1 VSNLLADLAIS
12 SARVLFWTGISFGLG
27 VLLGYLGYAAPKLN
41 RLMLPIVN
49 FFRHISPF
57 CWLPLIIL
65 VAGIGEW
72 PVGIV
77 LLFSMLFNA
86 IIISTGIFQSVQ
98 GDILDTAALDG
109 ASRQSVLRYIQL
121 PLALPDLV
129 NLYRILWSVAWT
141 AIIAAEMLGVQ
152 SGLGY
157 RLLDFRYLLQYR
169 EMLQYIAVIGGIG
182 IAADYLL
189 LNLQKRISAYL
200 YQSRDISTQRVRR

>member
-1 VSNLLADLAIS
+1 MSHLLTDLVIS
-12 SARVLFWTGISFGLG
+12 STRVLVWTGISFILG
-27 VLLGYLGYAAPKLN
+27 VLLGFQGYAAPGLN
-41 RLMLPIVN
+41 RSLLPIVN

-57 CWLPLIIL
+57 CWLPMIIL

-86 IIISTGIFQSVQ
+86 IIISTGIFQGMQ
-98 GDILDTAALDG
+98 RDILDTAALDG
-109 ASRQSVLRYIQL
+109 ASRRMILRYIQL
-121 PLALPDLV
+121 PLALPELV
-129 NLYRILWSVAWT
+129 NLYRVLWSVAWT

-157 RLLDFRYLLQYR
+157 RLLDFRYLLQYK
-169 EMLQYIAVIGGIG
+169 EMIQYIAVIGGIG

-189 LNLQKRISAYL
+189 LHIHKRLSDYL
-200 YQSRDISTQRVRR
+200 YRSREVSTQRVR

>member
-1 VSNLLADLAIS
+1 
-12 SARVLFWTGISFGLG
+12 
-27 VLLGYLGYAAPKLN
+27 
-41 RLMLPIVN
+41 M
-49 FFRHISPF
+49 
-57 CWLPLIIL
+57 IIL

-86 IIISTGIFQSVQ
+86 IIISTGIFQGMQ
-98 GDILDTAALDG
+98 RDILDTAALDG
-109 ASRQSVLRYIQL
+109 ASRRMILRYIQL
-121 PLALPDLV
+121 PLALPELV
-129 NLYRILWSVAWT
+129 NLYRVLWSVAWT

-157 RLLDFRYLLQYR
+157 RLLDFRYLLQYK

-189 LNLQKRISAYL
+189 LHIHKRLSDYL
-200 YQSRDISTQRVRR
+200 YRSRD

>member
-1 VSNLLADLAIS
+1 
-12 SARVLFWTGISFGLG
+12 
-27 VLLGYLGYAAPKLN
+27 
-41 RLMLPIVN
+41 M
-49 FFRHISPF
+49 
-57 CWLPLIIL
+57 IIL

-86 IIISTGIFQSVQ
+86 IIISTGIFQGMQ
-98 GDILDTAALDG
+98 RDILDTAALDG
-109 ASRQSVLRYIQL
+109 ASRRMILRYIQL
-121 PLALPDLV
+121 PLALPELV
-129 NLYRILWSVAWT
+129 NLYRVLWSVAWT

-157 RLLDFRYLLQYR
+157 RLLDFRYLLQYK

-189 LNLQKRISAYL
+189 LHIHKRLSDYL
-200 YQSRDISTQRVRR
+200 YRSREVSTQRVR